1 MIIRM
6 VRGLLGDKDLRT
18 TMGYRILSTVPA
30 VGACGAPPMGAESP
44 LRLIRGDLGS
54 AFCSLSPHRRA
65 DRWPL
70 ELGLPSSIGLSN

>member
-1 MIIRM
+1 
-6 VRGLLGDKDLRT
+6 LLGDKDLRT